1 MNTRFEEFS
10 DLGFQLGNEDDVN
23 LIFRLEMN
31 EPPTRCL
38 ILIQDKSLFAD
49 LAVEDLV
56 VADLVVANLVVA
68 DRSAVDRVTVDRVAD
83 LVVSDRVVADLVVV
97 DRVAVLHFSLIDKV
111 TEWKSE
117 LVELTKP
124 LLVNFPVDQ
133 QRERH
138 VRVCNGVDKS
148 GFDQLKYETSKKLL
162 ILQYWVYFF
171 I

>member
-68 DRSAVDRVTVDRVAD
+68 DRSAVDRVTVDRVTVDRVAD

-162 ILQYWVYFF
+162 ILQY
-171 I
+171 

>member
-49 LAVEDLV
+49 FAVE
-56 VADLVVANLVVA
+56 DLVVANLVVA
-68 DRSAVDRVTVDRVAD
+68 DCHVVD
-83 LVVSDRVVADLVVV
+83 LVVSDIVVADRVVE
-97 DRVAVLHFSLIDKV
+97 LHFSLIV
-111 TEWKSE
+111 EIAEWESE
-117 LVELTKP
+117 LVKLIEA
-124 LLVNFPVDQ
+124 LLVNFPIDH

-138 VRVCNGVDKS
+138 GHVCNGVVKK
-148 GFDQLKYETSKKLL
+148 GFDQLKCETSQKLL
-162 ILQYWVYFF
+162 FLK
-171 I
+171 